1 MKGARASD
9 SWTRRQASACRGR
22 VGRVRAGPKEM
33 FDRFLCVPCG
43 FARNSSSKIREL
55 EKNFVSLQ
63 TSRRH
68 GVPPCKRLRSP
79 AGHERASSRCERRR
93 HGVPPC
99 KHANRDVPSTIVRRG
114 RRTSYIKFMAII
126 FATDVH
132 RLTRTDGQ
140 QYLVFYALMKGA
152 CGDSPMSYPAKRAK
166 ARALQRMRELALGN
180 FLENSAHEKRRLS
193 RKYLI
198 FAVSMW
204 WQGHQA
210 SNPLK
215 LKAL

>member
-1 MKGARASD
+1 MRNGWEALPRKANQLFQHGIVMNCPRISQKLLKRNCPCRSVLVRGCYLLPRTYTDQHGLKVVCAS
-9 SWTRRQASACRGR
+9 
-22 VGRVRAGPKEM
+22 
-33 FDRFLCVPCG
+33 PCLSV
-43 FARNSSSKIREL
+43 A
-55 EKNFVSLQ
+55 
-63 TSRRH
+63 
-68 GVPPCKRLRSP
+68 
-79 AGHERASSRCERRR
+79 
-93 HGVPPC
+93 
-99 KHANRDVPSTIVRRG
+99 IV
-114 RRTSYIKFMAII
+114 

-140 QYLVFYALMKGA
+140 QYLVYYALMKGA

-204 WQGHQA
+204 WQGHQS

>member
-63 TSRRH
+63 TS
-68 GVPPCKRLRSP
+68 
-79 AGHERASSRCERRR
+79 RR

-204 WQGHQA
+204 WQGHQS

>member
-1 MKGARASD
+1 MNCPRISQKLLKRNCP
-9 SWTRRQASACRGR
+9 CRS
-22 VGRVRAGPKEM
+22 VLVRGCYLLPRT
-33 FDRFLCVPCG
+33 FTD
-43 FARNSSSKIREL
+43 
-55 EKNFVSLQ
+55 
-63 TSRRH
+63 RH
-68 GVPPCKRLRSP
+68 GLIGRLCESVLVRGHYFLPRTYTDQHGLIRRPCESVLVRGHCFLPRTYTDQHGLKVVCASP
-79 AGHERASSRCERRR
+79 CLSVA
-93 HGVPPC
+93 
-99 KHANRDVPSTIVRRG
+99 IV
-114 RRTSYIKFMAII
+114 

-204 WQGHQA
+204 WQGHQS